1 MQRTGV
7 NGWFDSTVY
16 SRMNDKETGAIVI
29 IMQRLHEDDLI
40 GHLMEQGGWE
50 LLSFP
55 AIAEEDEVHHI
66 ETILGPYTCRRA
78 IGEALHPDR
87 ESLIRLEEAKMSMGS
102 YNFAAQYQQRPAPAG
117 GGMIKAN
124 WFLRY
129 DPTSPPTWS
138 SVIQSWD
145 CASKKSELA
154 DYSVCTTWG
163 VEGDRYY
170 LLHVYREK
178 VDFPEMKAAV
188 IRQADMFKANI
199 VLIEDASSGI
209 QLLQQLQVDGF
220 HKAQAVKVTDN
231 KVMRMHAQ
239 TSAIEAG
246 RMYLPTQAGWLDA
259 YINEMTMFPNGRNDD
274 QVDSTAQVLNYLTN
288 LDIPAQWVAYYA
300 RLAEEAQGAW

>member
-1 MQRTGV
+1 
-7 NGWFDSTVY
+7 
-16 SRMNDKETGAIVI
+16 
-29 IMQRLHEDDLI
+29 
-40 GHLMEQGGWE
+40 
-50 LLSFP
+50 
-55 AIAEEDEVHHI
+55 
-66 ETILGPYTCRRA
+66 
-78 IGEALHPDR
+78 
-87 ESLIRLEEAKMSMGS
+87 MGS

-129 DPTSPPTWS
+129 DPASPPTWS
-138 SVIQSWD
+138 RVIQSWD

-231 KVMRMHAQ
+231 AKTNKYSPCNATESLLVARGVAGDFLPRMGAVFAAKGVEMRGCPESLRLLATVAQ
-239 TSAIEAG
+239 HNEARADARRQTRIGISTYSAGLLSFWRISVGAPASARCSSTVSPSIWL
-246 RMYLPTQAGWLDA
+246 RMS
-259 YINEMTMFPNGRNDD
+259 FK
-274 QVDSTAQVLNYLTN
+274 
-288 LDIPAQWVAYYA
+288 
-300 RLAEEAQGAW
+300 